1 MIPSPTDTEALANR
15 INLHT
20 RDAHNKVDTRLS
32 IKMAFV
38 MRHDF
43 IYIDIL
49 KNFYLIF
56 TTIEQNIDHILTYE
70 CDDAQFLKAR
80 QILKQFYMNEFR
92 RSEKIAKDLA
102 FFGVDTKQLLQ
113 DKIEENLPPKLSE
126 FLEYIEY
133 NVKKD
138 PLTVLA
144 YCHVLYL
151 ALFAGGRIFKSS
163 FMRNIGFLGNYKSDL
178 PQRELIMRATNFF
191 QFDESA
197 QQETKLKL
205 KYKENF
211 ELSTRNTLTESEKLM
226 IINTSRDIFRY
237 VYNIF
242 EEISKLNLD
251 RLLSF
256 KDFKIISF
264 LLDEWRYDKE
274 NDKSKLLKLLFFIIK
289 YAIIILSI
297 FIIWKLAKLVQSF
310 IK

>member
-56 TTIEQNIDHILTYE
+56 NTIEQNIDHILTYE
-70 CDDAQFLKAR
+70 SNDDRLLKSR
-80 QILKQFYMNEFR
+80 QILKQFYIDEFR
-92 RSEKIAKDLA
+92 RSDNISKDLA
-102 FFGVDTKQLLQ
+102 FFGVDSKQLLQ
-113 DKIEENLPPKLSE
+113 EKIEENLPPKLSE

-151 ALFAGGRIFKSS
+151 ALFAGGRIFRSS

-178 PQRELIMRATNFF
+178 SQHELIMRATNFF

-197 QQETKLKL
+197 QQEIKLKL

-211 ELSTRNTLTESEKLM
+211 ELSTRNTLTEPEKLI

-242 EEISKLNLD
+242 EEISKLNRE

-264 LLDEWRYDKE
+264 LLDEWRYD
-274 NDKSKLLKLLFFIIK
+274 NNNSKSKSLKLIFFIIK
-289 YAIIILSI
+289 YSLLILSI
-297 FIIWKLAKLVQSF
+297 FILWKLIKLAQSS

>member
-178 PQRELIMRATNFF
+178 PQRELIMRATNFL

-264 LLDEWRYDKE
+264 LLDEWRYDKD